1 MGCQCYKLVSIECHQ
16 SIKRDQPQSQV
27 IVDRPCQ
34 LWPAW
39 KELQHP
45 LITIQSYRTMILPR
59 PLVRVRILLLAT
71 ALTIFCI
78 WSFARYPNHSPELPG
93 ASFQNVNEQAQELP
107 FDGHINLW
115 SRLQPILIASA
126 PKCDPPFRLGNAPT
140 IRVEES
146 DPDNRPEMLDM
157 LPDEVEEMKR
167 AHDKFVDAMGM
178 ITAHLHYV
186 PNTRGIVST
195 AGGSYLPVLVISLR
209 MLRRT
214 GSKLPVEVFLAN
226 DGEYEPYI
234 CDVVLPS
241 LNARCVVL
249 SHIFDAAPKVME
261 VEKYQFKLFAMLF
274 SSFEEI
280 LFLDADSFPILQP
293 ESLFTNEPFKSKNMV
308 TWPDFW
314 ASTISSYY
322 YEIALQPKPEPGIRP
337 RQSTESG
344 EILLSKKT
352 HAKTLLLSTY
362 YNLWGPD
369 YYYTLL
375 SQGAAG
381 EGDKETFVAAAI
393 AVNEPY
399 YQVTEGIVAM
409 GHGTAGGLAGSAMVQ
424 FDPTEDYALQSN
436 LIEHPKQETHSP
448 RAFFIHANFPKFDPA
463 TIFEPHEVN
472 PAFADDGSYTRA
484 WTVPENV
491 IETFGSDVEKH
502 YWREILWTACELEDK
517 FQSWGGRKGVCKGVK
532 EYWGAIYADTKG

>member
-1 MGCQCYKLVSIECHQ
+1 M
-16 SIKRDQPQSQV
+16 
-27 IVDRPCQ
+27 
-34 LWPAW
+34 
-39 KELQHP
+39 
-45 LITIQSYRTMILPR
+45 LPR
-59 PLVRVRILLLAT
+59 SPLRLRILLLAT
-71 ALTIFCI
+71 ALVFFCI
-78 WSFARYPNHSPELPG
+78 WSFARYPSHSVAGLPV
-93 ASFQNVNEQAQELP
+93 STFPDVNVQAQELP
-107 FDGHINLW
+107 LDGHINFW
-115 SRLQPILIASA
+115 GCFQPLLIASA
-126 PKCDPPFRLGNAPT
+126 PKSNPPFRLGDAPT

-167 AHDKFVDAMGM
+167 AHDKFVRNMDL
-178 ITAHLHYV
+178 IKPYLHYV

-195 AGGSYLPVLVISLR
+195 AGGSYLPVLIISLR

-226 DGEYEPYI
+226 DDEYEPYI

-241 LNARCVVL
+241 LNARCIVL
-249 SHIFDAAPKVME
+249 SRIFDAAPKVMRF
-261 VEKYQFKLFAMLF
+261 EKYQFKLFAMLF
-274 SSFEEI
+274 SSFEEF
-280 LFLDADSFPILQP
+280 LFLDADSFPLLQP
-293 ESLFTNEPFKSKNMV
+293 ELLFTNEPFKTKNMV

-314 ASTISSYY
+314 ASTVSSYY
-322 YEIALQPKPEPGIRP
+322 YDIALQPKPEPGIRP

-362 YNLWGPD
+362 YNLWGPN
-369 YYYTLL
+369 YYYALL

-399 YQVTEGIVAM
+399 HQVTEGIVAM
-409 GHGTAGGLAGSAMVQ
+409 GHSTASGFAGSAMVQ
-424 FDPTEDYALQSN
+424 FDPTEDYALHSS
-436 LIEHPKQETHSP
+436 LVESAKQERPQP
-448 RAFFIHANFPKFDPA
+448 RPFFIHANFPKFDPA

-484 WTVPENV
+484 WTIPENV
-491 IETFGSDVEKH
+491 IENFGSDVEKH
-502 YWREILWTACELEDK
+502 FWAEILWTACEFEDK
-517 FQSWGGRKGVCKGVK
+517 FESWRGKKGICKGVK
-532 EYWGAIYADTKG
+532 MYWNAIYADTKG